1 VDLARTRLTYRASAP
16 LDPLLPYLSDSRLSV
31 ASLVGPI
38 ETSRLPLVFDAL
50 LELARRTSTPA
61 LADEV
66 HELQGLDKA
75 RREQQ
80 ARDAPPEVMPVLGVS
95 AQTLTLTDS

>member
-31 ASLVGPI
+31 ASLVGP
-38 ETSRLPLVFDAL
+38 LVFDAL

-66 HELQGLDKA
+66 HELQGLDKE